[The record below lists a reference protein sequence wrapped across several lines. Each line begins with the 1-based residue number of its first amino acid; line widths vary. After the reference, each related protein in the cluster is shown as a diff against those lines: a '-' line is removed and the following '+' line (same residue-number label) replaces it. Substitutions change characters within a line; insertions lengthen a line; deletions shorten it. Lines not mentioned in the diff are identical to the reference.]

1 MLAALRI
8 IKARQRSRLIWI
20 RCGDANTKLFQ
31 LRANSRRR
39 KNFIAHLN
47 VQGRTVTQHDDK
59 ATTLLHHFQSLLGT
73 YSTRTA
79 SINWDSLPLP
89 THDLHSLDDPL
100 TEAEIQNIIMQLPTE
115 KAPGPDRFT
124 CLFFQESLEH
134 HQRGCVGCTTADVCL
149 TNRKARPTKYLHT
162 LSYSQRRREQAMQ
175 LNTDPSA
182 SFTAWRSCS
191 LKSWQTDCHPC

>member
-115 KAPGPDRFT
+115 SLHCLARTDSHVYFLKKAWNIIKEDVLAALQQMFALQTERLGLLNT
-124 CLFFQESLEH
+124 CKH
-134 HQRGCVGCTTADVCL
+134 CL
-149 TNRKARPTKYLHT
+149 TPKGGGSRQCN
-162 LSYSQRRREQAMQ
+162 
-175 LNTDPSA
+175 
-182 SFTAWRSCS
+182 
-191 LKSWQTDCHPC
+191 

>member
-20 RCGDANTKLFQ
+20 RCGDANTKLFH
-31 LRANSRRR
+31 LRANSRKR

-59 ATTLLHHFQSLLGT
+59 ATTLLHHFKCLLGT

-89 THDLHSLDDPL
+89 THDLRSLDDPL

-115 KAPGPDRFT
+115 SLH
-124 CLFFQESLEH
+124 CLAGRIHMFIFSRKLGTSSKRMCWLH
-134 HQRGCVGCTTADVCL
+134 YSRCL
-149 TNRKARPTKYLHT
+149 PYKQKG
-162 LSYSQRRREQAMQ
+162 
-175 LNTDPSA
+175 
-182 SFTAWRSCS
+182 
-191 LKSWQTDCHPC
+191 

>member
-1 MLAALRI
+1 
-8 IKARQRSRLIWI
+8 
-20 RCGDANTKLFQ
+20 
-31 LRANSRRR
+31 
-39 KNFIAHLN
+39 

-115 KAPGPDRFT
+115 SLHCLARTDSHVYFLKKAWNIIKEDVLAALQQMFALQTERLGLLNT
-124 CLFFQESLEH
+124 CKH
-134 HQRGCVGCTTADVCL
+134 CL
-149 TNRKARPTKYLHT
+149 TPKGGGSRQCN
-162 LSYSQRRREQAMQ
+162 
-175 LNTDPSA
+175 
-182 SFTAWRSCS
+182 
-191 LKSWQTDCHPC
+191 